1 MTSGGNMYGMQGK
14 LFAKPGKRDEFI
26 QILLRA
32 AELVGQMPECHLYA
46 VSKDL
51 TDESAIVVMEIW
63 NDKAAHDASLQNED
77 VRALIGEAMPLM
89 SGQPEGNEFEIVGG
103 HGLNSN

>member
-1 MTSGGNMYGMQGK
+1 MYGMQGK
-14 LFAKPGKRDEFI
+14 FTAQPGKRDDFI

-32 AELVGQMPECHLYA
+32 ADHVGQLTECHLYT

-51 TDESAIVVMEIW
+51 ADENGIIIVEIW
-63 NDKAAHDASLQNED
+63 DDKPTHDASLQDPN

-89 SGQPEGNEFEIVGG
+89 AGAPSSVEFNVVGG
-103 HGLNSN
+103 YGYM